1 MSNPKIDVWQGGW
14 DKATADVFVLG
25 LHEDS
30 PVSKE
35 VAAFDRLLGGKIREV
50 RDAGEFIGK
59 FSQTVSVHTTG
70 QIACRRLLLVGLGK
84 PGEWTLDR
92 LRKTAASVA
101 RSVRDS
107 GASTLCFPLAPG
119 RSKSDADSAQAVAE
133 GMILGLY
140 KFSTYK
146 TKPDDKKLQACT
158 LIIDDAKQQTAVE
171 AGMSRGQIVAEA
183 ALYARDL
190 CNSPANVVTPAFLA
204 DEARKIASEE
214 GLKVTVLER
223 ADMEQL
229 GMGALLGVAKG
240 AATPPKF
247 IVLEYDGNRS
257 GKGIDKK
264 PVALVGKSVTFDSGG
279 ISLKPAD
286 DMGRMKYDMT
296 GGATV
301 LATIRAAA
309 RLKIP
314 IPLVGILPATDNMP
328 GGAAMHPGDILT
340 TLSGQTVEVVNTDA
354 EGRLCLADALT
365 YALRYKPRAVID
377 LATLTGACVVALG
390 NHAMAIFGNN
400 SDLIRTLRDA
410 GDETAEPVWPL
421 PLWDVYFDQIKSDVA
436 DLKNSGGR
444 PAGAIT
450 AAIFLKQFVDKTPWV
465 HLDMA
470 GVAWNTDASPTLSKG
485 ATGTGVRL
493 LIGYLSRLAADSS
506 RRPSRQKAVR

>member
-1 MSNPKIDVWQGGW
+1 LKIDVCHGAWAKQS
-14 DKATADVFVLG
+14 AEVFALG
-25 LHEDS
+25 LHEGAIF
-30 PVSKE
+30 SKE

-50 RDAGEFIGK
+50 ANACEFTGK
-59 FSQTVSVHTTG
+59 FLQTVSLHVAG

-84 PGEWTLDR
+84 PVEWTLDR
-92 LRKTAASVA
+92 LRKTAATVA

-107 GASTLCFPLAPG
+107 GASTLCFPITPG
-119 RSKSDADSAQAVAE
+119 RLKSDADSAQAVAE
-133 GMILGLY
+133 GLRLGHY

-146 TKPDDKKLQACT
+146 TRPDNKNLQTCT
-158 LIIDDAKQQTAVE
+158 LITDDAGQHSAVK
-171 AGMSRGQIVAEA
+171 AGVSRGQIVAEA

-190 CNSPANVVTPAFLA
+190 CNSPANVVTPSFLA
-204 DEARKIASEE
+204 DEAKKIGLEE

-223 ADMEQL
+223 ADIEQA
-229 GMGALLGVAKG
+229 GMGALLGVAQG

-247 IVLEYDGNRS
+247 IVLEYDGNS
-257 GKGIDKK
+257 GGKGVDRK

-309 RLKIP
+309 RLKIS

-365 YALRYKPRAVID
+365 YALRYKPRAIID

-390 NHAMAIFGNN
+390 HHAMAIFGN
-400 SDLIRTLRDA
+400 DPGLIQTLREA
-410 GDETAEPVWPL
+410 GDETAEAVWPL

-470 GVAWNTDASPTLSKG
+470 GVAWNTDTSPYLSKG
-485 ATGTGVRL
+485 ATGVGVRL
-493 LIGYLSRLAADSS
+493 LITTLSRLAADSP
-506 RRPSRQKAVR
+506 RPRPSRHPKVAR

>member
-1 MSNPKIDVWQGGW
+1 VSSLKIDVCHGAWAKQS
-14 DKATADVFVLG
+14 ADVFVLG
-25 LHEDS
+25 LSEGA
-30 PVSKE
+30 PFSKE

-50 RDAGEFIGK
+50 ADAGEFTGK
-59 FSQTVSVHTTG
+59 FLQLVSLHSTG
-70 QIACRRLLLVGLGK
+70 QIACRRLLLVGMGK
-84 PGEWTLDR
+84 PAEWTLDR
-92 LRKTAASVA
+92 LRRVAATGA

-107 GASTLCFPLAPG
+107 GASTLCFPLTPS
-119 RSKSDADSAQAVAE
+119 RLKSDADSAQVVAE

-146 TKPDDKKLQACT
+146 TKPDDKSLQTCT
-158 LIIDDAKQQTAVE
+158 LITDDEKQNRPVE
-171 AGMSRGQIVAEA
+171 EGVSRGQIVAES

-204 DEARKIASEE
+204 DEAKKIASEE

-229 GMGALLGVAKG
+229 GMGALLGVAQG

-257 GKGIDKK
+257 GKGAAGK

-309 RLKIP
+309 RLKIA

-365 YALRYKPRAVID
+365 YALRYKPRAIID

-390 NHAMAIFGNN
+390 NHAMAIFGND
-400 SDLIRTLRDA
+400 SDLIQSLRDA
-410 GDETAEPVWPL
+410 GDETAELAWPL
-421 PLWDVYFDQIKSDVA
+421 PLWDVYFDPIKSDVA

-470 GVAWNTDASPTLSKG
+470 GVAWNTDASPYLSKG
-485 ATGTGVRL
+485 STGVGVRL
-493 LIGYLSRLAADSS
+493 LVAYLSRLAAESS
-506 RRPSRQKAVR
+506 RRPRRQKVAR